1 MKHSPWVEAPSSR
14 LSRACNTG
22 KDREILRRL
31 LKYADSV
38 LLMDVEPQR
47 PGEDEMAP
55 ARRLLARA
63 LANFPRAF
71 NLVVGDALYLHPD
84 FCRLALDH
92 HKDFLA
98 VLKNEN
104 RDLLGDVRSLI
115 PQVQPVAQ
123 HEGRTDSVWW
133 DIEGFTTGQSSSR
146 PSSTAG
152 SSPASTPVP
161 PDAATRRPPTTRPPP
176 AKAKSL
182 GHGPRTASAPS
193 PSPPQAQRPPRRR
206 PRLHP
211 KPQIEAAPPLR
222 SAYLTESQAFA
233 GPIAESLSPADSS

>member
-71 NLVVGDALYLHPD
+71 NLVVGDALYLHP
-84 FCRLALDH
+84 
-92 HKDFLA
+92 
-98 VLKNEN
+98 E
-104 RDLLGDVRSLI
+104 
-115 PQVQPVAQ
+115 VQPVAQ

-176 AKAKSL
+176 AKANSL

-193 PSPPQAQRPPRRR
+193 PSPPQAQRPPRADLDCTPNPKSKLPHLSDQPTSRN
-206 PRLHP
+206 P
-211 KPQIEAAPPLR
+211 KPLRAQLRNRWMAAR
-222 SAYLTESQAFA
+222 SLDNGKET
-233 GPIAESLSPADSS
+233 P

>member
-104 RDLLGDVRSLI
+104 RDLLVDVRSLI

-161 PDAATRRPPTTRPPP
+161 LPPKPTPLVT
-176 AKAKSL
+176 A
-182 GHGPRTASAPS
+182 PRTASAPS
-193 PSPPQAQRPPRRR
+193 PSPPQAQRPPRADLDCTPNPKSKLPHLSDQPTSRN
-206 PRLHP
+206 P
-211 KPQIEAAPPLR
+211 KPLR
-222 SAYLTESQAFA
+222 AQLRNRCDCRRVLDFQVA
-233 GPIAESLSPADSS
+233 IC